1 MGRSYSVSD
10 LKFIKPSTL
19 YSWFKGGSPGKFA
32 VVDVRDSDYV
42 GGHIKGCYHYP
53 AGNFEE
59 TLPDLRKRLM
69 KDGVQDVIFHCALSQ
84 VRGPSS
90 TLRFLR
96 SLQDIKD
103 PKQIEFFNQL
113 SVWVLNGGFTRW
125 QEKYGDDKTVTE
137 GYDKEIWQI

>member
-69 KDGVQDVIFHCALSQ
+69 QDGVQDVIFHCALSQ

-96 SLQDIKD
+96 SLNDVKD

-113 SVWVLNGGFTRW
+113 SVWVLNGGFTKW
-125 QEKYGDDKTVTE
+125 QEKYGDDKSVTE